1 MIATENTLPYTRVF
15 VSIDR
20 SVTGLMQFVGRVERL
35 LAERIKPDLP
45 AGVYYQI
52 AGQYQYKREAD
63 RRLLILVPICFFIIF
78 LLLYLKFK
86 SFSSAMILLSALPFS
101 FVGAVVLQRV
111 LGVPFSTAVW
121 VGYIA
126 LFGVAVEDGI
136 VILDYMR
143 ERTRGASRF
152 VESVVDAATLRVRPI
167 LMTTTTT
174 VLALMPIMFAT
185 GTGSEMM
192 IPIAV
197 PTVGGMITCT
207 ISNLFIVPAL
217 FTWIE
222 KKNKPDDG

>member
-1 MIATENTLPYTRVF
+1 M
-15 VSIDR
+15 
-20 SVTGLMQFVGRVERL
+20 
-35 LAERIKPDLP
+35 
-45 AGVYYQI
+45 
-52 AGQYQYKREAD
+52 
-63 RRLLILVPICFFIIF
+63 PICLFVIF
-78 LLLYLKFK
+78 LLLYIKFK
-86 SFSSAMILLSALPFS
+86 SFSSALILISALPFS
-101 FVGAVVLQRV
+101 FVGAVVLQFI
-111 LGVPFSTAVW
+111 LGVQFSTAVW

-143 ERTRGASRF
+143 ERTRATSQF
-152 VESVVDAATLRVRPI
+152 VESTVEAATLRVRPI
-167 LMTTTTT
+167 LMTTATT

-185 GTGSEMM
+185 GTGSEVM

-222 KKNKPDDG
+222 HKKRQSVTK